1 MKRAFM
7 LFFLMGAAAFGFGQ
21 TADAHV
27 TDETKGMSVHYQ
39 AGGEEI
45 EKTPV
50 ATYKGTSGVVIESYS
65 SQWKDQKKLAALEAE
80 LLKNKHGEEYKK
92 LGKVL
97 IYPDYPAGKRVVG
110 QYFAKY
116 QFSGG
121 NGYLLPDRVIHLYGG
136 DDFTDVSSVAR
147 TLSHEYGHHLTFYLL
162 IEKEDLDPDQWLESD
177 YAKARE
183 LAKYPKVHTNPSGAY
198 EWYLPEVLAEDYVQL
213 LGSREAVKETVQF
226 NGELPTPFD
235 LNSLEA
241 YWGSLLGKDY
251 AIQKRLS
258 LQLTDYREHAESWD
272 FQLATNEETGNNA
285 YLSGQAMSEFY
296 PPVSMGELGGTNGL
310 SQWYSADE
318 FHPAEARIF
327 TDDVAGAHYRLIQH
341 EANGFNKGSKTLSV
355 SYQNVEAS
363 VASPVE
369 PSADEETFEELS
381 ITKKKEL
388 ITAAAKKYDIPAEIL
403 KAIAYNESG
412 MNQFEK
418 DGTALITDDGGM
430 GMMQVTLSDEEM
442 QQKGI
447 SKEKLITDTAY
458 NVEIGARILKEK
470 WNWTFIPRINEH
482 NSKKIEHWYFAIMA
496 YNGLSMRNDPNN
508 EQGKVPYQEKIFKMI
523 EDSSLV
529 DLTEIPAFE
538 VEYLDPSRPELM
550 SFPKDKLS
558 YKWKGMD
565 TKTSHLYQKGE
576 AVYTW
581 NHIQSTSNL
590 RDGVDGNRLRSLPH
604 YIPLTIAS
612 GPYESANPYNHFVY
626 YEVKGENIHGYIA
639 SSLLQKGEVKVF
651 SDVNREEVRLAVA
664 YLQVR
669 DILNGYHDGTFK
681 PNEPLLRRHA
691 AAILVKELGLTLPAG
706 YETKD
711 KTVDPN
717 SIGYKAMV
725 IAEAHGLM
733 GKGDGLRPNE
743 NLTRAQMASILV
755 RAYGEYLENPTTKAK
770 FTDIDESFWNYKDIN
785 VLGFNE
791 ITVRDAY
798 GPSEKVTRSQFAL
811 FLQRVLE
818 RK

>member
-1 MKRAFM
+1 MKRALM
-7 LFFLMGAAAFGFGQ
+7 LFFLMGTAALGFGQ

-27 TDETKGMSVHYQ
+27 TDETKSMSVRYQ
-39 AGGEEI
+39 VSGEEA
-45 EKTPV
+45 EKTPM
-50 ATYKGTSGVVIESYS
+50 ATYKGTSGIVIESYS
-65 SQWKDQKKLAALEAE
+65 SQWKDSKKLAALEAE

-92 LGKVL
+92 LGKIL

-116 QFSGG
+116 QFSAG
-121 NGYLLPDRVIHLYGG
+121 NGSLLPDRIIHLYGG
-136 DDFTDVSSVAR
+136 DELTTVSSVAR
-147 TLSHEYGHHLTFYLL
+147 TLSHEYGHHLTFYTL
-162 IEKEDLDPDQWLESD
+162 IEKEDLDPDQWLKSD

-183 LAKYPKVHTNPSGAY
+183 LDKHPKVHTSPSGAY
-198 EWYLPEVLAEDYVQL
+198 EWYMPEVLAEDYVQL

-235 LNSLEA
+235 LNALET
-241 YWGSLLGKDY
+241 YWGTMLGNGY
-251 AIQKRLS
+251 AKQKRLS
-258 LQLTDYREHAESWD
+258 LQLTDYRDRAGSFD
-272 FQLATNEETGNNA
+272 LQFATGNETGNDA
-285 YLSGQAMSEFY
+285 YLTGQAMNELY
-296 PPVSMGELGGTNGL
+296 PPVSMGKLGGTNGT
-310 SQWYSADE
+310 SSWYSANE
-318 FHPAEARIF
+318 FHPADARIL

-363 VASPVE
+363 VASPAS
-369 PSADEETFEELS
+369 PPADEKPFEELS

-412 MNQFEK
+412 MNQFAK
-418 DGTALITDDGGM
+418 DGTPLITDDGGI
-430 GMMQVTLSDEEM
+430 GMMQVTLSDAEM

-447 SKEKLITDTAY
+447 SKEKLISDTAY
-458 NVEIGARILKEK
+458 NVEIGAKILKEK

-482 NSKKIEHWYFAIMA
+482 NPKKIEHWYFAIMA
-496 YNGLSMRNDPNN
+496 YNGLSMRNDPDN
-508 EQGKVPYQEKIFKMI
+508 ELGKVPYQEKIFNMI

-529 DLTEIPAFE
+529 DLTEIPDFV
-538 VEYLDPSRPELM
+538 VEYADPSRPEIM

-565 TKTSHLYQKGE
+565 TLTSHLFQKGE

-581 NHIQSTSNL
+581 NHMQSTSNL
-590 RDGVDGNRLRSLPH
+590 RDAVDGNKLSSLPH
-604 YIPLTIAS
+604 YTPLTIVS
-612 GPYESANPYNHFVY
+612 GPHESANPYNHFVY
-626 YEVKGENIHGYIA
+626 YEVKGKNIHGYIA

-717 SIGYKAMV
+717 SLGYNAMV

-785 VLGFNE
+785 VLAYNE
-791 ITVRDAY
+791 ITVRSAY
-798 GPSEKVTRSQFAL
+798 GPSDKVTRSQFAL